1 MSRQT
6 SAVADTLTTGNEQQ
20 SDEDL
25 VRRVARGDRDALAL
39 LLDRHSDRAYAFA
52 TRLLGNP
59 TEAEDAVQE
68 AFLKLWREAG
78 RWQAERGRFAPWF
91 FRIVYNLCID
101 VIRRRRTVGLD
112 TVAEMESDAPG
123 PEELAA
129 RRLREDRVA
138 AALARLPERQRAAV
152 LLCYYQGLSNREA
165 AEIMN
170 LGVKGLEALLVRA
183 RRQLAQTLASE
194 AEQNNEREHRP

>member
-1 MSRQT
+1 MMSRQRVVT
-6 SAVADTLTTGNEQQ
+6 GTLTTENERQ

-25 VRRVARGDRDALAL
+25 VRRVAQADRDAFAC
-39 LLDRHSDRAYAFA
+39 LLDRHSNRAFAFA

-78 RWQAERGRFAPWF
+78 RWKAERGRFAPWF

-101 VIRRRRTVGLD
+101 IMRRRRTVALD
-112 TVAEMESDAPG
+112 AVAEMASDDPG
-123 PEELAA
+123 PEELTAV
-129 RRLREDRVA
+129 RLREDRVA
-138 AALARLPERQRAAV
+138 AALQGLPERQRAAV
-152 LLCYYQGLSNREA
+152 VLCYYQGLSNREA

-170 LGVKGLEALLVRA
+170 VGVKGLEALLVRA
-183 RRQLAQTLASE
+183 RRQLAHTLASE
-194 AEQNNEREHRP
+194 SEHHIERDRRP

>member
-1 MSRQT
+1 MMGRQR
-6 SAVADTLTTGNEQQ
+6 AVTGTLTTENENQ
-20 SDEDL
+20 SDEAL
-25 VRRVARGDRDALAL
+25 VRRVAQADRDALAC
-39 LLDRHSDRAYAFA
+39 LLDRHSNRAYAFA

-101 VIRRRRTVGLD
+101 IMRRRRTVALD
-112 TVAEMESDAPG
+112 AVAEMASDDPG
-123 PEELAA
+123 PEELTAA
-129 RRLREDRVA
+129 RLREDRVA
-138 AALARLPERQRAAV
+138 AALEGLPERQRAAV
-152 LLCYYQGLSNREA
+152 VLCYYQGLSNREA

-170 LGVKGLEALLVRA
+170 VGVKGLEALLVRA
-183 RRQLAQTLASE
+183 RRQLAQTLASLSE
-194 AEQNNEREHRP
+194 HYNERDRRP